1 MPIYIHHILSQNMDS
16 PPRSPP
22 RSSTQ
27 RRNPPSVRE
36 QRARAREARARQME
50 REREEREAEL
60 RRRRDNEPAS
70 KTVIKLIF

>member
-1 MPIYIHHILSQNMDS
+1 MDS

-36 QRARAREARARQME
+36 ERERAREARARQME
-50 REREEREAEL
+50 KERKKREEEYRRE
-60 RRRRDNEPAS
+60 RDNEPAS

>member
-1 MPIYIHHILSQNMDS
+1 MDS
-16 PPRSPP
+16 QSGSPP

-36 QRARAREARARQME
+36 QRARAREARATAREARARQME

>member
-1 MPIYIHHILSQNMDS
+1 MPIYIHHILSYNMDS

-36 QRARAREARARQME
+36 QRARRIREERKE
-50 REREEREAEL
+50 REKERKEREAEF
-60 RRRRDNEPAS
+60 RRQRDNEPAS
-70 KTVIKLIF
+70 ETVIKLIF